1 MHGIILLCNVSA
13 YVKPSRKA
21 CSIVD
26 KVGWYFAGNRC
37 QRLGGFESFYL
48 ANDKNQPVVVL
59 TTCSGGIFLVFFFHP
74 PPPCWTGSRI
84 VVRRSWKNILARCER
99 KMVRFWLYGS
109 GSGLLLVRSALRLGL
124 RPCVPLNHLVISAF
138 GSDNRSFKYM
148 PFLASL
154 LLSILT
160 RI

>member
-1 MHGIILLCNVSA
+1 MFALVVLSMHGIILLCNVSA

-74 PPPCWTGSRI
+74 PPLVGQEVESWSAAVGRI
-84 VVRRSWKNILARCER
+84 FSLDAKEKW
-99 KMVRFWLYGS
+99 S
-109 GSGLLLVRSALRLGL
+109 G
-124 RPCVPLNHLVISAF
+124 F
-138 GSDNRSFKYM
+138 GCMGRGQGYYW
-148 PFLASL
+148 
-154 LLSILT
+154 
-160 RI
+160 